1 MNRRIDAFLSEDL
14 GPHDCDISVESI
26 GEAAFRPAV
35 GRVTAKASGIIC
47 GLGLVEPVVR
57 TVECRRAASGRLGS
71 SASVKIFACDGDPV
85 SPGTVVAELA
95 GQVGT
100 LLMAERTLLNLVQ
113 RLSGIATL
121 THAFVDAMRGTRCR
135 LLDTRK
141 TTPGLRDLEKAA
153 VRIGGGVNHRFGL
166 FDMVMLK
173 DNHITA
179 MGGDIRAAVA
189 AARARVGPALKI
201 EVEVATFE
209 QLEDA
214 LDAGVDIIMLD
225 NMPPEL
231 MKRCVDRAAG
241 RVPLEA
247 SGGITLDTIAVA
259 AATGVDYVSVGAVTH
274 SAKALDISMKIQLR

>member
-26 GEAAFRPAV
+26 GDAAARSAV
-35 GRVTAKASGIIC
+35 GRVTAKATGLIC
-47 GLGLVEPVVR
+47 GLWLIEPVVR
-57 TVECRRAASGRLGS
+57 AVEARRAASGTCC
-71 SASVKIFACDGDPV
+71 SATEISISARDGDRV
-85 SPGTVVAELA
+85 TPGTVVAELA
-95 GQVGT
+95 GQAGV
-100 LLMAERTLLNLVQ
+100 LLTAERTLLNLVQ

-121 THAFVDAMRGTRCR
+121 TGAFVEAMRGTRCK

-153 VRIGGGVNHRFGL
+153 VRVGGGVNHRFGL

-189 AARARVGPALKI
+189 AARTRVGPALKI
-201 EVEVATFE
+201 EVEVATFG
-209 QLEDA
+209 QLEAA
-214 LDAGVDIIMLD
+214 LEAGADIIMLD

-231 MKRCVDRAAG
+231 MKRCADRVAG

-247 SGGITLDTIAVA
+247 SGGITLETIAAA

-274 SAKALDISMKIQLR
+274 SAKALDLSMKIHIG

>member
-1 MNRRIDAFLSEDL
+1 MNRRIETFLSEDL

-26 GEAAFRPAV
+26 GEAAARLAI
-35 GRVTAKASGIIC
+35 GRVTAKAEGIIC
-47 GLGLVEPVVR
+47 GLWLIEPVVR
-57 TVECRRAASGRLGS
+57 TVEARKTGAGKSCSPATVKLLGR
-71 SASVKIFACDGDPV
+71 DGDRV
-85 SPGTVVAELA
+85 SPGTVVAEIT

-100 LLMAERTLLNLVQ
+100 LLTAERTLLNLVQ

-121 THAFVDAMRGTRCR
+121 TRSFVEAMRESRCR

-189 AARARVGPALKI
+189 AARSRIGPALKI

-209 QLEDA
+209 QLESA
-214 LDAGVDIIMLD
+214 LDAGADIIMLD
-225 NMPPEL
+225 NMTPEL
-231 MKRCVDRAAG
+231 MKRCVARAAG

-247 SGGITLDTIAVA
+247 SGGITLETIADA

-274 SAKALDISMKIQLR
+274 SAKALDISMKIKI